1 MTRGA
6 IQRNL
11 GQAQLHL
18 SESSLLDS
26 AAIGHLVPL
35 EILEYLMEGVHQP
48 ILFDLC
54 PGISFQP
61 HMTTVDTH
69 SNLREA

>member
-11 GQAQLHL
+11 GQAQLHP
-18 SESSLLDS
+18 SLLDS